1 MSDDTPPPPPRQMR
15 VNGAIEVTP
24 NKPENLPDELSFIT
38 VNQIQLDNRKIAHL
52 AFEYRPSISATKDKP
67 IIRFTKNGE
76 MAPVEWFRWGN
87 LEFNGK
93 YVTEIGY
100 ED

>member
-1 MSDDTPPPPPRQMR
+1 MKT
-15 VNGAIEVTP
+15 
-24 NKPENLPDELSFIT
+24 IT
-38 VNQIQLDNRKIAHL
+38 HL
-52 AFEYRPSISATKDKP
+52 AFEYRPSITASEDRP
-67 IIRFTKNGE
+67 IESFEKNGE